1 MQDELGTF
9 FESQKIIFAELTQE
23 DLSSRAEAIIKSLI
37 DPPTSY
43 SEEANEFW
51 GAIISDMPFDWT
63 DQVVAELKALRAD
76 DVRAAAQEWLFDNE
90 KRRSVSVMLFGNS
103 HLTELNSIR
112 DMKVTDGNN
121 FFPPL
126 AGSVICESLEEMTV
140 ARDSLKYFET
150 PSSRQ

>member
-1 MQDELGTF
+1 MYCQTDTSGVKKETKKKIR
-9 FESQKIIFAELTQE
+9 ESQRGWDEVG
-23 DLSSRAEAIIKSLI
+23 
-37 DPPTSY
+37 
-43 SEEANEFW
+43 SEKK
-51 GAIISDMPFDWT
+51 
-63 DQVVAELKALRAD
+63 V
-76 DVRAAAQEWLFDNE
+76 
-90 KRRSVSVMLFGNS
+90 RRSVSVMLFGNS

-150 PSSRQ
+150 PSSSQ